1 MLSRQ
6 ARDGVTNEN
15 NGCIETRRDTYDE
28 NLSEMGQYVEY
39 KGREDETKCNVKIY
53 G

>member
-15 NGCIETRRDTYDE
+15 NGCIETRRDIYDE
-28 NLSEMGQYVEY
+28 NLSEMGQY